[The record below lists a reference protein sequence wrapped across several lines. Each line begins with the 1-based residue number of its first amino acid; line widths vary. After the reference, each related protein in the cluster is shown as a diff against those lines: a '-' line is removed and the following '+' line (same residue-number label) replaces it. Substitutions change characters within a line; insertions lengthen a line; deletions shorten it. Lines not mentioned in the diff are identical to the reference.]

1 MSALNQQFGNV
12 SVGSL
17 SVSTQSISGAAA
29 TTSVSPSVGVVLVD
43 ASAGA
48 QTLVL
53 SNNANPGQILRVI
66 QTVGTNGTVISEAT
80 GTTILGAT
88 VSLTHDAVGE
98 QSTLVFVSKALG
110 WAVVGTTAT
119 VA

>member
-1 MSALNQQFGNV
+1 MSALNQQFGNI

-17 SVSTQSISGAAA
+17 SVSTQSISGAVA
-29 TTSVSPSVGVVLVD
+29 TTNVSPSVGVVLVD

-66 QTVGTNGTVISEAT
+66 QTVGTNETVISEAT
-80 GTTILGAT
+80 GTILLGAT

-110 WAVVGTTAT
+110 WAVAGTTST